1 MMNILTTETG
11 AVCSLQRPS
20 EILKVFQAWQHV
32 VHEDLKGNLEPVLLH
47 VLQMVSYV
55 SYG

>member
-1 MMNILTTETG
+1 MNILTTETG